1 MIHARIRKRF
11 PAGSESSAFDLDVEF
26 QAGDG
31 VTVLFG
37 ASGAG
42 KTLTLDSIAGFARP
56 DAGRIM
62 LDDRIL
68 FDGDAGVSLRPQAR
82 GCGYVFQNYALF
94 PHMTLRENLAFAA
107 ERLPRLERHRR
118 VNEMLER
125 FRVADF
131 AGRYP
136 HEVSGGQK
144 QRCSIARALI
154 VHPRLLLLDE
164 PARGM
169 DAPLRED
176 LYELLRELRGEFR
189 VPILLVTHDLEAAF
203 AVGDEM
209 LVYDSGRIPQ
219 RGKPSVV
226 LRQPVSEGVARLFG
240 YATFLQ
246 ADIVKLNPAEDSSV
260 VRVLDREFSGPYFP
274 GNLIGDRL
282 TLCARPEELRLADG
296 PGENRAAA
304 ATISVEERPGGVRLR
319 LSVHS
324 NGGVPFNYSVTVDVP
339 RAQWE
344 IAKDRKEQ
352 HIEFPPQ
359 SLRALKA
366 PAALKEAPATLKE
379 LPAAFLKE

>member
-1 MIHARIRKRF
+1 MIRARIRKRY
-11 PAGSESSAFDLDVEF
+11 PAGSESSAFDLDVDFE
-26 QAGDG
+26 AGSG
-31 VTVLFG
+31 ITVLFG

-56 DAGRIM
+56 DNGRIL

-68 FDGDAGVSLRPQAR
+68 FDGDAGVSLRPQDR

-118 VNEMLER
+118 VNEMLDR
-125 FRVADF
+125 FRVAEF
-131 AGRYP
+131 AGRFP
-136 HEVSGGQK
+136 REVSGGQK

-154 VHPRLLLLDE
+154 VRPRLLLLDE

-176 LYELLRELRGEFR
+176 LYDLLRELREDFR

-209 LVYDSGRIPQ
+209 LVYEAGRIQQ
-219 RGKPSVV
+219 RGKPAAV
-226 LRQPVSEGVARLFG
+226 LRQPVSEDVARLFG

-246 ADIVKLNPAEDSSV
+246 AEIVRLNPVDDTST
-260 VRVLDREFSGPYFP
+260 VRFLDRDFCGPYFP
-274 GNLIGDRL
+274 GKLIGDRL
-282 TLCARPEELRLADG
+282 TLCVRPDELRLADC

-304 ATISVEERPGGVRLR
+304 TTGHVEERPCGVRLR
-319 LSVHS
+319 LKACGKVE
-324 NGGVPFNYSVTVDVP
+324 VAVDAS

-344 IAKDRKEQ
+344 KLKDRKEQ
-352 HIEFPPQ
+352 YVEFPPQ
-359 SLRALKA
+359 SLRALKTS
-366 PAALKEAPATLKE
+366 ATLK
-379 LPAAFLKE
+379 

>member
-1 MIHARIRKRF
+1 MIRARIRKRF
-11 PAGSESSAFDLDVEF
+11 VAGTESSAFELDVEF
-26 QAGDG
+26 EAAEG

-56 DAGRIM
+56 DGGRIL

-68 FDGDAGVSLRPQAR
+68 FDGDARVCLRPQDR

-125 FRVADF
+125 FQVAEF

-154 VHPRLLLLDE
+154 VKPHVLLLDE
-164 PARGM
+164 PARGL
-169 DAPLRED
+169 DASLRDD
-176 LYELLRELRGEFR
+176 LYDLLRELRGEFR

-209 LVYDSGRIPQ
+209 LIFEAGRIPQ
-219 RGKPSVV
+219 RGKPASV
-226 LRQPVSEGVARLFG
+226 LRQPVSENVARLFG
-240 YATFLQ
+240 YATFVQ
-246 ADIVKLNPAEDSSV
+246 AEIVKLNPGADSSV
-260 VRVLDREFSGPYFP
+260 LRLFGKEFCGPYYP
-274 GNLIGDRL
+274 GSLIGDRL
-282 TLCARPEELRLADG
+282 TLCARPDELRLAEG
-296 PGENRAAA
+296 AGTNRVAAMV
-304 ATISVEERPGGVRLR
+304 TRVEERPNGVRLQ
-319 LSVHS
+319 LDAHS
-324 NGGVPFNYSVTVDVP
+324 QSRVTLDVA
-339 RAQWE
+339 RGEWE
-344 IAKDRKEQ
+344 AASDRKEQ
-352 HIEFPPQ
+352 YVEFPKQ
-359 SLRALKA
+359 ALRALKNGRV
-366 PAALKEAPATLKE
+366 
-379 LPAAFLKE
+379 

>member
-11 PAGSESSAFDLDVEF
+11 AAGPESSAFHLDVDFAARE
-26 QAGDG
+26 G

-68 FDGDAGVSLRPQAR
+68 FDGDSGVFLRPQDR

-118 VNEMLER
+118 VNEMLDR
-125 FRVADF
+125 FRIAEF

-154 VHPRLLLLDE
+154 VQPRLLLLDE
-164 PARGM
+164 PARGL

-176 LYELLRELRGEFR
+176 LYDLLRSLREEPREEFR
-189 VPILLVTHDLEAAF
+189 LPILLVTHDLEAAF

-209 LVYDSGRIPQ
+209 LVFHEGRIPQ
-219 RGKPSVV
+219 RGKPRAVIG
-226 LRQPVSEGVARLFG
+226 QPVSESAARLFG
-240 YATFLQ
+240 YDTFLE
-246 ADIVKLNPAEDSSV
+246 AEIVKLNPAGNSST
-260 VRVLDREFSGPYFP
+260 VRFLNREFCGPYFP
-274 GNLIGDRL
+274 GSLIGDRL
-282 TLCARPEELRLADG
+282 TICVRPDEVRLADG
-296 PGENRAAA
+296 PGENRVAA
-304 ATISVEERPGGVRLR
+304 ATRSVVERPGGVRLR
-319 LSVHS
+319 FTMAGNL
-324 NGGVPFNYSVTVDVP
+324 SVTVDVP

-344 IAKDRKEQ
+344 TAKDRREQ
-352 HIEFPPQ
+352 YVEFPPQ
-359 SLRALKA
+359 SLR
-366 PAALKEAPATLKE
+366 TLQTRRGSE
-379 LPAAFLKE
+379 

>member
-1 MIHARIRKRF
+1 MIQAHIRKHY
-11 PAGSESSAFDLDVEF
+11 PPGPESSAFDLDVTFE
-26 QAGDG
+26 AGEG

-62 LDDRIL
+62 LDGRIL
-68 FDGDAGVSLRPQAR
+68 FDGDAGVFLRPQDR

-94 PHMTLRENLAFAA
+94 PHMTLRENLDFAA
-107 ERLPRLERHRR
+107 EGLPRLERHRR
-118 VNEMLER
+118 VNDMLDR
-125 FRVADF
+125 FRVTEF

-169 DAPLRED
+169 DASLRED
-176 LYELLRELRGEFR
+176 LNGLLRELKEEFR

-209 LVYDSGRIPQ
+209 LVYKAGRIPQ
-219 RGKPSVV
+219 RGKPAAV
-226 LRQPVSEGVARLFG
+226 LRQPVSDDVARLFG
-240 YATFLQ
+240 FATFLQ
-246 ADIVKLNPAEDSSV
+246 AEIVKLNPAADASV
-260 VRVLDREFSGPYFP
+260 VRFLGREFNGPYFP

-282 TLCARPEELRLADG
+282 TLCARPDELRLADC
-296 PGENRAAA
+296 PGDNRLP
-304 ATISVEERPGGVRLR
+304 ATVAGIEERPAGVRLKLNVR
-319 LSVHS
+319 PDAV
-324 NGGVPFNYSVTVDVP
+324 VIVDVP
-339 RAQWE
+339 RAQWNLVKE
-344 IAKDRKEQ
+344 RKD
-352 HIEFPPQ
+352 HYVEFPAI

-366 PAALKEAPATLKE
+366 
-379 LPAAFLKE
+379 